1 MKKILAVILGIM
13 VFGIALVPEQVLAR
27 EPNDPICK
35 QLTDADAKRAA
46 GCVDTTAETEVRKV
60 SNKVIDALLYA
71 VGIIAV
77 VMIIFGGVQM
87 ATSAGDAGKVTK
99 AKNTILAAVIG
110 LVIAVLAYAI
120 VHFVLGKLT

>member
-1 MKKILAVILGIM
+1 MKKILAVILGVM
-13 VFGIALVPEQVLAR
+13 VFGIALVPERVLAA
-27 EPNDPICK
+27 PNDPICE

>member
-1 MKKILAVILGIM
+1 MRKILAVILGIM
-13 VFGIALVPEQVLAR
+13 VFGTVLVPGTTLAA
-27 EPNDPICK
+27 DPICR
-35 QLTDADAKRAA
+35 QLTNEDARQAA
-46 GCVDTTAETEVRKV
+46 GCVDTTAEREVGGIA
-60 SNKVIDALLYA
+60 NKVIDALLYA